1 MTDKRLDCIDDKAIR
16 LVKTLDGGLLRD
28 SFAKASCP
36 THRDA
41 RPDHLK
47 RDHNYTRLASAIW
60 NRARPLAGTLGEKYL
75 RSLRIDFNPPE
86 LRFVYRCVSGSGTAQ
101 TYHPAIIAA
110 VRDSDGLTAIYRMFL
125 RSSGLGL
132 AKISNPKLMLG
143 LPIGGVGQWGN
154 HPYDTLRL
162 ADDIED
168 AASAMIVKTHGTPIW
183 PVFGIERYAHIY
195 IPQNIRRIIIYAQ
208 PGKAAL
214 DTIARVSP
222 QLTECNRI
230 LEVEQPPG
238 EVSWNDYLQWIRR

>member
-1 MTDKRLDCIDDKAIR
+1 MTDKRIDCLDDKDNTFGSIW
-16 LVKTLDGGLLRD
+16 RD
-28 SFAKASCP
+28 DASVSGYP
-36 THRDA
+36 THRDV
-41 RPDHLK
+41 RPYHLK
-47 RDHNYTRLASAIW
+47 RDHHYTRLANAIW
-60 NRARPLAGTLGEKYL
+60 NKARPLAGTLGEKYL
-75 RSLRIDFNPPE
+75 RSLKIDFNPPE
-86 LRFVYRCVSGSGTAQ
+86 LRFVYHCVSGSGTAQ

-143 LPIGGVGQWGN
+143 LPMGGVGQWGN
-154 HPYDTLRL
+154 EPYDTLRL

-183 PVFGIERYAHIY
+183 PVFSIERYAY
-195 IPQNIRRIIIYAQ
+195 IDIPKNIRRIIIYTQ

-214 DTIARVSP
+214 DAIARASP
-222 QLTECNRI
+222 QLTERNRI

-238 EVSWNDYLQWIRR
+238 EVSWNDYLKWIRR